1 MEGNSWVG
9 KMDSAR
15 GFVMVKGG
23 DRWKTAKS
31 PRKERLAAEGL
42 WNNEM
47 PGSGD
52 VVRFGGKKHK
62 REQRAEGISKDDFQ
76 SFFEFSEK
84 SKISRSIKRKS
95 KFGSNTIKNGFEGI

>member
-9 KMDSAR
+9 KMDSVR
-15 GFVMVKGG
+15 RFVMVKGG
-23 DRWKTAKS
+23 DRWKTEKS

-52 VVRFGGKKHK
+52 EVRFGGKKT
-62 REQRAEGISKDDFQ
+62 QTRAKDRRRRKWGRFLG
-76 SFFEFSEK
+76 FFR
-84 SKISRSIKRKS
+84 IY
-95 KFGSNTIKNGFEGI
+95 

>member
-23 DRWKTAKS
+23 DRWKTEKR

-47 PGSGD
+47 PGSEKTKFVLVEKNTNASKGP
-52 VVRFGGKKHK
+52 KK
-62 REQRAEGISKDDFQ
+62 A
-76 SFFEFSEK
+76 
-84 SKISRSIKRKS
+84 
-95 KFGSNTIKNGFEGI
+95 